1 MIKWTQS
8 GIHLSNDTTRAISG
22 IDSATQKKVGLP
34 AFTQL
39 KERNTKLMEA
49 AETERKRKLQHTPV
63 QTPARGETYMTLQQ
77 QSVAK
82 VADAGTDKA
91 VIQDILLAQ
100 KTMISRLDELTEV
113 SNLMVN
119 AQAGT
124 AVATRLD
131 KHDEALTQMK

>member
-1 MIKWTQS
+1 
-8 GIHLSNDTTRAISG
+8 
-22 IDSATQKKVGLP
+22 
-34 AFTQL
+34 
-39 KERNTKLMEA
+39 
-49 AETERKRKLQHTPV
+49 
-63 QTPARGETYMTLQQ
+63 MTLQH

-124 AVATRLD
+124 AVAARLD
-131 KHDEALTQMK
+131 KHDEALTQMKEEQAKTNLLLTGLLDKLTTAKTEAAVSTTAFRSQVVKPGRTTPAAIGGPNGSSGRP